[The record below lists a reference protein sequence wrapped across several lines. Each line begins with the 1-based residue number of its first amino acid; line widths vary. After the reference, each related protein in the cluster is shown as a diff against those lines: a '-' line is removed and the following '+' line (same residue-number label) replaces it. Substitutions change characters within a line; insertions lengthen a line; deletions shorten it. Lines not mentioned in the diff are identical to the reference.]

1 MEFANR
7 KACVEHY
14 QAQFGNLPRYMI
26 EMALDYDL
34 ATSDGAASNEKP
46 LTGKEKRRLKQAK
59 QEHVPIERELTKQIQ
74 EALKEGKRLEI
85 DSAQVVRVEDYV
97 EPPKMKGY
105 INADGVDAAEQ
116 LKLLNQEQVSEPIVI
131 EEEGSTIEEI
141 GFDAVF

>member
-85 DSAQVVRVEDYV
+85 DSAHVVRAEDYN

-116 LKLLNQEQVSEPIVI
+116 LRLAQDAEP
-131 EEEGSTIEEI
+131 ELKKCLTLERDGALI
-141 GFDAVF
+141 GGDVHS

>member
-1 MEFANR
+1 
-7 KACVEHY
+7 
-14 QAQFGNLPRYMI
+14 MI

-74 EALKEGKRLEI
+74 EALKEGRRLDI
-85 DSAQVVRVEDYV
+85 DSAHVVRAEDYS

-116 LKLLNQEQVSEPIVI
+116 LKLLNQEQASEPT
-131 EEEGSTIEEI
+131 EEQCCSIEEI
-141 GFDAVF
+141 GFDAEF

>member
-85 DSAQVVRVEDYV
+85 DSAHVVRAEDYN

-116 LKLLNQEQVSEPIVI
+116 LQQIQDKDACQEPEPSL
-131 EEEGSTIEEI
+131 ELEEI
-141 GFDAVF
+141 GFDDDF

>member
-14 QAQFGNLPRYMI
+14 QAQFDNLPRYMI

-74 EALKEGKRLEI
+74 EALKEGKRKYSSWKQRLPRRPWKR
-85 DSAQVVRVEDYV
+85 SCPRRRR
-97 EPPKMKGY
+97 M
-105 INADGVDAAEQ
+105 
-116 LKLLNQEQVSEPIVI
+116 SR
-131 EEEGSTIEEI
+131 
-141 GFDAVF
+141 